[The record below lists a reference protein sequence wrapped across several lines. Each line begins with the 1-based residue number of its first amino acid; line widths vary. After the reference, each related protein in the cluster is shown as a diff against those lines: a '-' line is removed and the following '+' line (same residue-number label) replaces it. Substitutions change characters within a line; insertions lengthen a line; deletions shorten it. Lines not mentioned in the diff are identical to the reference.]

1 MEYVHAISL
10 PAKAGMLE
18 IIRKIY
24 ENIDST
30 ETINPIDINKKIEPF
45 ECREQEAVAINSS
58 YLEGL
63 FKQAFEEHKLSQKSI
78 KMVEEIDDYVIAH
91 FRVAFGNRIMK
102 QLRDFTA
109 VYVACGGGEIEAI
122 DYFLAQKVLRKF
134 DQLNIAQIR
143 DEIDGF
149 IKYLDT
155 SVGKGKMKE
164 CIEFLERLKK
174 SV

>member
-1 MEYVHAISL
+1 MIEQCLSIL
-10 PAKAGMLE
+10 
-18 IIRKIY
+18 
-24 ENIDST
+24 
-30 ETINPIDINKKIEPF
+30 IEPF

-155 SVGKGKMKE
+155 AVGKGKMKE